1 VPSLYERNTPASTA
15 TATTAT
21 TAAPVDNDAASDGP
35 SGVLCAAQISDA
47 EQSELGDELPVAKL
61 NSALFEL
68 RFHVERAADVG
79 ALIGTQ
85 GAVRKELE
93 RASGAA
99 FHSLP
104 PSEQKL
110 FFLAF
115 SLCVFGGR

>member
-1 VPSLYERNTPASTA
+1 VPSLYERNTPAA

-99 FHSLP
+99 FHTLP

-110 FFLAF
+110 FFFLAF
-115 SLCVFGGR
+115 FSLSCLG